1 MQPEADPRTRV
12 RWRETWIALALALLL
27 GVLAVGAP
35 VWNGDAVYLATDTAS
50 VQAPWSSAPAAR
62 NVELSDSGVAFYPQY
77 VSVARRWRSG
87 ELPLWNPD
95 LYAGVPQLAAAQWG
109 VLDPQVLVLVALDA
123 LGGRALFDRG
133 FAWLA
138 ALRIAL
144 AALGTYLLAR
154 RLGLGAPA
162 AALAA
167 GGYATSGSIVLW
179 LGFSLAHVTP
189 LLPWV
194 LFGVEGLRGAR
205 PLRGFLI
212 AAVALALAI
221 YGGHPEV
228 AFFVGLAGGVWS
240 LTLRDAGLARL
251 RLAWLALLT
260 GTLLAAPVLVPFLE
274 YLKHSGALV
283 AHQLAPSAR
292 ARPDL
297 IALGALL
304 GFLAVARL
312 WRAEFG
318 DEAGRKGLLFAALP
332 FAFVGGT
339 LLLFLV
345 ARGADFELGLQQ
357 ARALEPASTR
367 LAFPLLVLAFAATLD
382 GPGGPWR
389 SRAWMGAVA
398 WAVAAELPGV
408 VDLWR
413 WLPLVGLAAP
423 ARAACVAALLLALLA
438 GRGFESARP
447 AARWAAACAL
457 LAFAALALS
466 RDHAER
472 TSPVAFALDRSD
484 AVVTFEE
491 LPAARGA
498 ATSSSLSGVVRGG
511 LQADEVRLTCE
522 TPTGAS
528 APFVRIARL
537 LGGLARGEQRF
548 DFGELDVS
556 GLGPGDWVLRV
567 DFVRDGAVLGS
578 RRPAL
583 IRNSGR
589 GPLDPWGVGLGLL
602 ALGLVL
608 APRRRVTDA
617 LLVGLVAASGVLLT
631 HTWNPAVPLEEHLSR
646 SRTEAFL
653 AERFTGER
661 VLAGP
666 GVLPGN
672 TALLAGLTTLD
683 GYDALDVASF
693 DGYRAF
699 ALQPGRNPLLD
710 WNADGVALDSAAFR
724 LFGVRALLFSGPRT
738 LEGWTLVAG
747 PEGAPAD
754 AEVYVY
760 AADAPLP
767 RAFCVPRVST
777 KASVMERLASF
788 DPSAE
793 AFVEGEV
800 ELEIDSP
807 FEEARVTEVARG
819 PERVEYLVEL
829 DGEGLFVL
837 TDQHFPGWELEV
849 DRAPREI
856 LRTNSIFRG
865 AFLTPGEHRLVFSY
879 RPSSWRLGLALGA
892 AGLALLAV
900 CCVLATRRS

>member
-1 MQPEADPRTRV
+1 MQPDADARTPV
-12 RWRETWIALALALLL
+12 RGRETWIALALALLL
-27 GVLAVGAP
+27 GVLAVGSP
-35 VWNGDAVYLATDTAS
+35 VWNGDVVYLATDTAS

-77 VSVARRWRSG
+77 VSVARRWRAG

-95 LYAGVPQLAAAQWG
+95 IYAGVPQLAAAQWG
-109 VLDPQVLVLVALDA
+109 ALDPQVLALVALDA

-154 RLGLGAPA
+154 RVGLGAPA
-162 AALAA
+162 AALSAA
-167 GGYATSGSIVLW
+167 GYATSGSIVLW

-194 LFGVEGLRGAR
+194 LLGVEGLRGAR
-205 PLRGFLI
+205 PLRGFLT
-212 AAVALALAI
+212 AALALALAI

-228 AFFVGLAGGVWS
+228 AFFVGLAGGAWS
-240 LTLRDAGLARL
+240 LTLRGAGLARL
-251 RLAWLALLT
+251 RFAWLALLT
-260 GTLLAAPVLVPFLE
+260 GTLLAAPVLVPFVE

-297 IALGALL
+297 LALGALL
-304 GFLAVARL
+304 GFLAIARL
-312 WRAEFG
+312 WLAEFG
-318 DEAGRKGLLFAALP
+318 GEAGRQGLLLAALP
-332 FAFVGGT
+332 FAFVGAA

-345 ARGADFELGLQQ
+345 DRGADFELGLQGV
-357 ARALEPASTR
+357 RALELASTR
-367 LAFPLLVLAFAATLD
+367 LAFPLLLLALAAALD
-382 GPGGPWR
+382 GPGGAWR
-389 SRAWMGAVA
+389 ARAWMGAVA
-398 WAVAAELPGV
+398 WAVAAELPGL

-438 GRGFESARP
+438 GRGLEVARP
-447 AARWAAACAL
+447 AARWAAACVL
-457 LAFAALALS
+457 LAFAVVALS
-466 RDHAER
+466 RDHAAR
-472 TSPVAFALDRSD
+472 TSPVAFAVDRSD
-484 AVVTFEE
+484 AVVTFDE
-491 LPAARGA
+491 LPAGRGS
-498 ATSSSLSGVVRGG
+498 ATNSSLSGVVRGG
-511 LQADEVRLTCE
+511 LQADEIRLACE
-522 TPTGAS
+522 SRAGAS
-528 APFVRIARL
+528 APFTRIARL
-537 LGGLARGEQRF
+537 LGGHERGEQRF

-556 GLGPGDWVLRV
+556 GLGTGDWVLRV
-567 DFVRDGAVLGS
+567 DFLRDGELLGS

-583 IRNSGR
+583 IRNSDR
-589 GPLDPWGVGLGLL
+589 GPLDPWAAGLGLL
-602 ALGLVL
+602 AVGLVL
-608 APRRRVTDA
+608 APRRRWSGV
-617 LLVGLVAASGVLLT
+617 LLVGLVAAPGVLLT
-631 HTWNPAVPLEEHLSR
+631 QTWNPAVPRDEHLSR

-653 AERFTGER
+653 AERFKGER
-661 VLAGP
+661 VFAGP

-672 TALLAGLTTLD
+672 TALLEGLTTLD

-699 ALQPGRNPLLD
+699 ALQSGRNPLLD
-710 WNADGVALDSAAFR
+710 WNADGAALGSAAFR
-724 LFGVRALLFSGPRT
+724 LFGVRALLFGAPRQ

-747 PEGAPAD
+747 PDGAPAD
-754 AEVYVY
+754 TEVYVY

-788 DPSAE
+788 DPLAE
-793 AFVEGEV
+793 AFVEGEL
-800 ELEIDSP
+800 ELELESP
-807 FEEARVTEVARG
+807 FEEAQVTEIART
-819 PERVEYLVEL
+819 PERVEYRVEL

-865 AFLTPGEHRLVFSY
+865 AFLTPGEHSLVFRY
-879 RPSSWRLGLALGA
+879 RPPAWRLGLALGA
-892 AGLALLAV
+892 AGLALLAG
-900 CCVLATRRS
+900 CALATRRP